1 MEGQNWWIFS
11 NFTKPQRK
19 NAYTVY
25 AIQVYDILHLWYS
38 TGKLVHIISIIL
50 LIYDFTKAI
59 IDSIRLYFDFID
71 DLLDLGFVS
80 HDSLNNLNDFY
91 MGKYC
96 TEVFYQLRKSLELWK
111 NLEEITA
118 HFPNFDS
125 EFFVEQT
132 QKIQD
137 IINDSR
143 FDSWK
148 EIWMLG
154 QSCQQEFI
162 FATEC
167 VDKIKTINL
176 QAIIENHNKDFDGL
190 RDDLSKG

>member
-1 MEGQNWWIFS
+1 
-11 NFTKPQRK
+11 
-19 NAYTVY
+19 
-25 AIQVYDILHLWYS
+25 
-38 TGKLVHIISIIL
+38 
-50 LIYDFTKAI
+50 
-59 IDSIRLYFDFID
+59 
-71 DLLDLGFVS
+71 
-80 HDSLNNLNDFY
+80 
-91 MGKYC
+91 MGKYHI
-96 TEVFYQLRKSLELWK
+96 EVFYQLRKSLEIWK
-111 NLEEITA
+111 NLEEITV

-162 FATEC
+162 FATDC

-190 RDDLSKG
+190 RDDLSKGEVQFYY

>member
-1 MEGQNWWIFS
+1 M
-11 NFTKPQRK
+11 
-19 NAYTVY
+19 
-25 AIQVYDILHLWYS
+25 
-38 TGKLVHIISIIL
+38 
-50 LIYDFTKAI
+50 KAI

-91 MGKYC
+91 MGKDHN
-96 TEVFYQLRKSLELWK
+96 EVFYLLRNYLELWK

-125 EFFVEQT
+125 AFFVEQT

-137 IINDSR
+137 ILNDSR

-154 QSCQQEFI
+154 ESCQQEFI
-162 FATEC
+162 FATDC

-176 QAIIENHNKDFDGL
+176 QAIIENHNMDFDGL
-190 RDDLSKG
+190 RDDLSKGEVQLYY